1 MKAYGWVVL
10 TTEWIEQTDGPTGT
24 LTSWPLLVTL
34 TFPMKALQ
42 GFLFL
47 TKQQK
52 TKTINL
58 CEDPCGP
65 HDWASATDITSPPLK
80 YPSSI
85 FIWRRG
91 SSRNVSSFRWQF
103 LQKLVLFFRRFE
115 ENGHDQ
121 IRNGQSNCI
130 FTNDIWPKPATGCEP
145 NMVSQNIYKWALF
158 HTCRP
163 FHWLKRRHV
172 WKSAH
177 L

>member
-1 MKAYGWVVL
+1 MFVVGSFDHSMKWMNRGWRL
-10 TTEWIEQTDGPTGT
+10 P
-24 LTSWPLLVTL
+24 SSLLSLPFLL
-34 TFPMKALQ
+34 TFLARLYKAFWLA
-42 GFLFL
+42 
-47 TKQQK
+47 KQQNK
-52 TKTINL
+52 NKNIQFVWSRL
-58 CEDPCGP
+58 WSSLLDKS
-65 HDWASATDITSPPLK
+65 DWALSPPLK

-91 SSRNVSSFRWQF
+91 SSRNVSSFHWQF
-103 LQKLVLFFRRFE
+103 FQKLVLFFRRFE
-115 ENGHDQ
+115 ENRHGQ
-121 IRNGQSNCI
+121 IRNGESNCI